1 MAPQLHEYE
10 SVSEKGVCK
19 GQLLQLLRANHCQV
33 IDIQTCLSRLVLELT
48 RGLFYISSFLF
59 SYLEL
64 IRSYMKARLIIT
76 SEEKKKYSFF
86 DIYFF
91 HFLFKIYTQERSQ
104 KLRNWYNLI
113 VQHEGELA
121 ELLTTEQGK
130 PLFEAKGE
138 VRYAASYVEWFAE
151 EAKRIYGDIIP
162 SPHPSRRLFSLKQ
175 PVGVAALWTPV
186 TVKPLVIFTG
196 CGNHC

>member
-1 MAPQLHEYE
+1 MAKEQKCAILASLQWWEGWSRY
-10 SVSEKGVCK
+10 SIYFLQDCR
-19 GQLLQLLRANHCQV
+19 LLP
-33 IDIQTCLSRLVLELT
+33 LET
-48 RGLFYISSFLF
+48 RISSFL
-59 SYLEL
+59 L
-64 IRSYMKARLIIT
+64 I
-76 SEEKKKYSFF
+76 SFA
-86 DIYFF
+86 IYA
-91 HFLFKIYTQERSQ
+91 QERSQ

-186 TVKPLVIFTG
+186 TVKSQVIFADIE
-196 CGNHC
+196 NHCEPQWLSNALFQ

>member
-1 MAPQLHEYE
+1 M
-10 SVSEKGVCK
+10 
-19 GQLLQLLRANHCQV
+19 
-33 IDIQTCLSRLVLELT
+33 
-48 RGLFYISSFLF
+48 
-59 SYLEL
+59 
-64 IRSYMKARLIIT
+64 
-76 SEEKKKYSFF
+76 
-86 DIYFF
+86 
-91 HFLFKIYTQERSQ
+91 
-104 KLRNWYNLI
+104 
-113 VQHEGELA
+113 QHEGELA

-186 TVKPLVIFTG
+186 RSLKFLLTVKIIVIWTECAVGVF
-196 CGNHC
+196 

>member
-1 MAPQLHEYE
+1 M
-10 SVSEKGVCK
+10 
-19 GQLLQLLRANHCQV
+19 
-33 IDIQTCLSRLVLELT
+33 
-48 RGLFYISSFLF
+48 
-59 SYLEL
+59 
-64 IRSYMKARLIIT
+64 
-76 SEEKKKYSFF
+76 
-86 DIYFF
+86 
-91 HFLFKIYTQERSQ
+91 
-104 KLRNWYNLI
+104 
-113 VQHEGELA
+113 QHEGELA

-186 TVKPLVIFTG
+186 TVKFQVIFTDIE
-196 CGNHC
+196 NHCYLD